1 MPGTG
6 SKCRAQGHRGLA
18 RRLPIDGIANGDG
31 DMDSP
36 GYIILSRL
44 ALQSRATEVLA
55 HNVANADTPG
65 FRAQRPVFAQ
75 FVSRQDAGTAPPGG
89 RPVAYVQD
97 RATWREME
105 AGPVQAT
112 GNPLDVAISGEGFFA
127 VETPRG
133 ERFTRAGRFSIV
145 QDGQIVDM
153 EGNAVM
159 GAEGNA
165 IALSPN
171 DSRITIQGDGTV
183 RSENGTLGRLRVVTF
198 ANPQALRAEGDRN
211 FDPGGEPPQ
220 PIERPAVVK
229 GALEGSNV
237 RPVLEMT
244 RLTAELR
251 EFQFAAQFAERE
263 GERLSTAVERILRRR
278 S

>member
-1 MPGTG
+1 
-6 SKCRAQGHRGLA
+6 
-18 RRLPIDGIANGDG
+18 
-31 DMDSP
+31 MDNP

-55 HNVANADTPG
+55 HNIANADTPG
-65 FRAQRPVFAQ
+65 FRALHPVFAE
-75 FVSRQDAGTAPPGG
+75 FVSRQEGTATPTGG
-89 RPVAYVQD
+89 RNLAFVQD

-105 AGPVQAT
+105 AGPLQST

-133 ERFTRAGRFSIV
+133 ERYTRAGRFSI
-145 QDGQIVDM
+145 GEGGRIVDM

-159 GAEGNA
+159 SDQQQP
-165 IALSPN
+165 IAVSPN
-171 DSRITIQGDGTV
+171 DTRITIQGDGTI
-183 RSENGTLGRLRVVTF
+183 RSENGALGRLRVVNF
-198 ANPQALRAEGDRN
+198 NNPQSLRAEGDRL
-211 FDPGGEPPQ
+211 FDAGAEQAQ
-220 PIERPAVVK
+220 PIERPAVVQ

-251 EFQFAAQFAERE
+251 EFQFAAQFAEKE

>member
-1 MPGTG
+1 
-6 SKCRAQGHRGLA
+6 
-18 RRLPIDGIANGDG
+18 
-31 DMDSP
+31 MDNP

-44 ALQSRATEVLA
+44 SLQARATEILA

-65 FRAQRPVFAQ
+65 FRAQRPVFAEY
-75 FVSRQDAGTAPPGG
+75 VARQDAGAAPPGG

-105 AGPVQAT
+105 PGSIQST

-133 ERFTRAGRFSIV
+133 ERYTRAGRFSLSG
-145 QDGQIVDM
+145 DGRIVDM
-153 EGNAVM
+153 EGHAVM
-159 GAEGNA
+159 GAGGTT
-165 IALSPN
+165 IAVSPN
-171 DSRITIQGDGTV
+171 DTRITIQGDGTV
-183 RSENGTLGRLRVVTF
+183 RSENGTLGQLRVVRF
-198 ANPQALRAEGDRN
+198 DNPQTLRAEGDRL
-211 FDPGGEPPQ
+211 FDPAGEPAQ
-220 PIERPAVVK
+220 EVERVTVVQ

-237 RPVLEMT
+237 RPIMEMT
-244 RLTAELR
+244 RLTAEMR
-251 EFQFAAQFAERE
+251 EFQFAAQFAEKE

>member
-1 MPGTG
+1 
-6 SKCRAQGHRGLA
+6 
-18 RRLPIDGIANGDG
+18 
-31 DMDSP
+31 MDSP

-44 ALQSRATEVLA
+44 ALQTRATEVLA

-75 FVSRQDAGTAPPGG
+75 FISQQGAAPPGG

-105 AGPVQAT
+105 AAPVQAT

-127 VETPRG
+127 VETSRG
-133 ERFTRAGRFSIV
+133 ERFTRAGRFSIGA
-145 QDGQIVDM
+145 DGRIVDM

-165 IALSPN
+165 IAISPN
-171 DSRITIQGDGTV
+171 DTRISIQGDGTV

-198 ANPQALRAEGDRN
+198 ANPQALRAEGSRL
-211 FDPGGEPPQ
+211 FDPAGEDPRPV
-220 PIERPAVVK
+220 ERPAVVQ

-237 RPVLEMT
+237 RPIQEMT